1 MQLKL
6 VLRYFVSLK
15 APMAHVVGQSDA
27 LHISVLSKTEQKFTL
42 ADWGMPTQVQAISKL
57 V

>member
-1 MQLKL
+1 
-6 VLRYFVSLK
+6 
-15 APMAHVVGQSDA
+15 MAHVVGQSDA

-42 ADWGMPTQVQAISKL
+42 ADWDMPTQVQAISKL